1 MGVTQERDE
10 ERLPAAS
17 VGEELWPPRGDT
29 GTVLVKEPD
38 VESDEGEA
46 RGGTPWVRGEMGAAP
61 ERDEER
67 LPTASMVDDELWT
80 PRDDDGMVLEEPC
93 VESGEGEGEDGP
105 P

>member
-1 MGVTQERDE
+1 MGVTPERDE

-17 VGEELWPPRGDT
+17 VVCEELWPPRGDT

-46 RGGTPWVRGEMGAAP
+46 
-61 ERDEER
+61 
-67 LPTASMVDDELWT
+67 
-80 PRDDDGMVLEEPC
+80 
-93 VESGEGEGEDGP
+93 EDGP